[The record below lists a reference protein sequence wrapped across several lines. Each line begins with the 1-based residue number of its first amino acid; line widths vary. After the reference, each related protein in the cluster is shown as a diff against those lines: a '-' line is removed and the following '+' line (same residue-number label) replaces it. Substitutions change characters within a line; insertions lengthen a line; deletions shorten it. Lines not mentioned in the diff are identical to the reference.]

1 MNGCAPGLAVIET
14 FRSTQFLFLL
24 GFLDSFFAT
33 YILLWKI
40 FNNNQVYLFVHV
52 ITNEVPVKY
61 LTYYMYT
68 TGQSFLRLDSQQG
81 TNKLSIA
88 LGKGEQVVYFFDSIH
103 VSFL

>member
-1 MNGCAPGLAVIET
+1 MNGCAPDLAVIET

-24 GFLDSFFAT
+24 GFLNSFFAT
-33 YILLWKI
+33 NILLLKI
-40 FNNNQVYLFVHV
+40 INNNQVYLFVHV

-61 LTYYMYT
+61 LTYYT

-88 LGKGEQVVYFFDSIH
+88 LGKGEQVVYFFNSIH

>member
-14 FRSTQFLFLL
+14 FTCRSTQFLFLL
-24 GFLDSFFAT
+24 GFLDNFFAT
-33 YILLWKI
+33 YILKK

-61 LTYYMYT
+61 LTYYT

-81 TNKLSIA
+81 TSKLSIA
-88 LGKGEQVVYFFDSIH
+88 LGK
-103 VSFL
+103 